1 MRKLRVRNLK
11 TSREYVMDDQAWAQL
26 NEKGFASR
34 FTIIE
39 EIDVRPATTKTSYMP
54 SELAAMLGLGR
65 IEEAKKE
72 EPPVARR
79 RGQQRDHAQD
89 G

>member
-11 TSREYVMDDQAWAQL
+11 TGREYVMDDQAWSQL

-34 FTIIE
+34 FTVVE
-39 EIDVRPATTKTSYMP
+39 EIEVKPASVRVSYMP
-54 SELAAMLGLGR
+54 SEIEHLLGLAKA
-65 IEEAKKE
+65 EQKKE
-72 EPPVARR
+72 QSPVARR